1 MNQNIAVEVLEEA
14 KRELIESNKEL
25 NIQIQGL
32 YEKHERYKLYEA
44 ENKEK
49 INELDKAIKKVLGI
63 HSPSR
68 VTTKLGEHTVN

>member
-25 NIQIQGL
+25 NMQIQGL
-32 YEKHERYKLYEA
+32 YEKHERYKHYEA
-44 ENKEK
+44 ENKKK

-68 VTTKLGEHTVN
+68 VTAKLGEHTVN